1 MAFSSEIYT
10 FAFVIDYF
18 LIFTHISKLDAYE
31 KNYSSDN
38 VGYTAQCDGIRAKGF
53 WIASDGTDSR
63 PAYNMTGVTAPA
75 QFANNAARRAAGDLV
90 TPLATATV
98 ETWYTAGGTF
108 YVYGRYGWEEY
119 TLNAKT
125 VNVAF
130 DGNDIF
136 LQGLSFYFPE
146 SWIKGTIN
154 GAHFFSY
161 FCN

>member
-1 MAFSSEIYT
+1 
-10 FAFVIDYF
+10 
-18 LIFTHISKLDAYE
+18 
-31 KNYSSDN
+31 
-38 VGYTAQCDGIRAKGF
+38 
-53 WIASDGTDSR
+53 
-63 PAYNMTGVTAPA
+63 MTGVTAPA

-154 GAHFFSY
+154 GAHFF
-161 FCN
+161 FILLQLIRDELRLTDKRIQKTTQL